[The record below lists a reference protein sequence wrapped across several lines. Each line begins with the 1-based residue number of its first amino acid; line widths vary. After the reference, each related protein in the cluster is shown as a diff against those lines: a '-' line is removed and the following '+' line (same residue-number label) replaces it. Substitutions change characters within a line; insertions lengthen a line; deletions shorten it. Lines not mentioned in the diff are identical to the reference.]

1 MKLDPSHFSHLSN
14 TEFRVLT
21 AIELGMRNHE
31 YIPLKLITATAN
43 LRSCGMSNVL
53 ATLAK
58 AKLIVHCNESY
69 DGYKLT
75 FLGLDYLA
83 LRALLKRGVISAV
96 GRRIG
101 VGKEADV
108 HLCTDAEGNLLVLK
122 LHRLG
127 RVSFR
132 AVKHKRDY
140 MGKRKH
146 ASWMYM
152 SQLAAKKEYSYLS
165 ALWEEKFPVPQPLDI
180 NRHVIAMKF
189 VDGVPL
195 SQVREIEEPKRVLHM
210 LMKLIVKLAR
220 VGIIHGDF
228 NGFNLMISE
237 DGKQVT
243 VIDFPQVVS
252 VTHEDAEFYFDRDV
266 ECVREMFRKKFK
278 MDVFEYPR
286 FADVVPKTDDPNSGE
301 RLKLKV
307 VIDKVEDGILSEIL
321 QHLRQEEI
329 VKQPE
334 ADMQQVS
341 SQMEQ
346 LSLKKD
352 AAAEEGGAD
361 EAEAAEDDD
370 SDYYSSDNDNTAEA
384 KPSSE
389 SSRGGNT
396 GNAEKQGYDTDD
408 EDDDYNE
415 PDAESSAN
423 AALTDESPSEESSD
437 GSDVD
442 DEEADEE
449 DSDDSGYDTDDER
462 DPGQVE
468 GERTDKSKPIQI
480 WKPHVK
486 RINANAYGHRIH
498 TRARNKAKAETKKG
512 HKQRKQLTEANL
524 AVKGGGGAW

>member
-1 MKLDPSHFSHLSN
+1 MKLDPSHFSHLGN

-53 ATLAK
+53 ASLAK

-140 MGKRKH
+140 MGKRRH

-165 ALWEEKFPVPQPLDI
+165 ALWEENFPVPQPLDI

-195 SQVREIEEPKRVLHM
+195 SQVREMAEPKRVLHM
-210 LMKLIVKLAR
+210 LMKLIVRLAR

-286 FADVVPKTDDPNSGE
+286 FADVVPKTDDPNSCG

-307 VIDKVEDGILSEIL
+307 VIDKVDDGILSEIL

-329 VKQPE
+329 VKQAESDP
-334 ADMQQVS
+334 QQIS
-341 SQMEQ
+341 AQMEK
-346 LSLKKD
+346 LSLKPGDAEKD
-352 AAAEEGGAD
+352 GD
-361 EAEAAEDDD
+361 EDDESESD
-370 SDYYSSDNDNTAEA
+370 SDYRSSDDDDPAGSPRLSES
-384 KPSSE
+384 PGSSE
-389 SSRGGNT
+389 AD
-396 GNAEKQGYDTDD
+396 NAEKCGYDTDD
-408 EDDDYNE
+408 EAEDDNDQ
-415 PDAESSAN
+415 DAESSAN
-423 AALTDESPSEESSD
+423 SSVTEDSTPEDSSD
-437 GSDVD
+437 VESDP
-442 DEEADEE
+442 ADGGVEE
-449 DSDDSGYDTDDER
+449 DEDSSDSGYDTDDER
-462 DPGQVE
+462 DPGE
-468 GERTDKSKPIQI
+468 ADGTRAEKSKPIQI
-480 WKPHVK
+480 WTPHVK
-486 RINANAYGHRIH
+486 RINASAYGHRIN

-524 AVKGGGGAW
+524 AVKGGGVW